1 MEVRYFK
8 FTVPMLKATA
18 GALVEFDI
26 PNSALS
32 SARILG
38 FRIVA
43 PKLPTATRGTQNLG
57 FGWRPGDN
65 FIEAFGVAAS
75 NPVDTDLTL
84 TYGAHIAE
92 APLVFQG
99 DLSLAVG
106 DENVPLKLYYSN
118 GTDADQTVDIPIEVV
133 VGYEVI

>member
-32 SARILG
+32 SAQILG
-38 FRIVA
+38 YRVDA
-43 PKLPTATRGTQNLG
+43 PAVEGASGGIQAIG
-57 FGWRPGDN
+57 FGWKPGDH
-65 FIEAFGVAAS
+65 FIEAYRFYAPYDVTFEG
-75 NPVDTDLTL
+75 TG
-84 TYGAHIAE
+84 GAHLESATFHI
-92 APLVFQG
+92 QG
-99 DLSLAVG
+99 DLKDCIG
-106 DENVPLKLYYSN
+106 DKNVPLKVYYSN
-118 GTDADQTVDIPIEVV
+118 TTDVDQMADIPIEVV

>member
-8 FTVPMLKATA
+8 FTVPMLEATA

-38 FRIVA
+38 YRVVA
-43 PKLPTATRGTQNLG
+43 PPAEGASGGFQAIG

-65 FIEAFGVAAS
+65 FIEAYSLTAPYQETFAATGGIHHH
-75 NPVDTDLTL
+75 NATF
-84 TYGAHIAE
+84 YI
-92 APLVFQG
+92 FG
-99 DLSLAVG
+99 DLKDCIG
-106 DENVPLKLYYSN
+106 DENVPLKVYYSN
-118 GTDADQTVDIPIEVV
+118 QMDVDQTGDIPIEVV
-133 VGYEVI
+133 VGYEVV

>member
-8 FTVPMLKATA
+8 FTVPMLEATA

-26 PNSALS
+26 PNLALR

-38 FRIVA
+38 YRVVA
-43 PKLPTATRGTQNLG
+43 PPVEGASQGGQGLG

-65 FIEAFGVAAS
+65 FIEAYSFAA
-75 NPVDTDLTL
+75 PHQVTFEGTG
-84 TYGAHIAE
+84 GAHQAAVTLYII
-92 APLVFQG
+92 G
-99 DLSLAVG
+99 SLEDCVG
-106 DENVPLKLYYSN
+106 DENVPLKVYYSN
-118 GTDADQTVDIPIEVV
+118 TMDVDQTGDIHIEVV